1 MPTKAKGDKKIE
13 MEKEEDDEGG
23 EAGIEATL
31 QMLVASIGKLQED
44 IQEIKNDQK
53 ETKATIVAEKDR
65 VLKMQMETKSSM
77 SAEMNRALD
86 IRDQQMGQRFG
97 RLGGASEVGVGETEP
112 FGEIQQN
119 LSQALQTPGPG
130 FGSGLV
136 GNGAHEEKM
145 NQSGESAAKALV
157 RGGSVEAEEP
167 VGDDGGGS
175 GDDLY
180 ENHIKSMNNV
190 SLGTVERS
198 DIFYKTFQAELNT
211 ATGTLTDMVDV
222 VARVMRSQLGLNR
235 DGTQYFANCTTR
247 AQVLLIADMLAQEKH
262 NAEGLTGQDPSVLS
276 KCLSILCKTNKRST
290 DDEVAKQIAIHNL
303 QINKKSA
310 RAYAFGQKFNSC
322 AGAALL
328 AMMHRLG
335 QTMNHAA
342 VLAVCCDS
350 DTTKLGM
357 DRALFDSMRR
367 IYDSESITVEK
378 IKRAIREVSDLSAH
392 PRVDAGIA
400 GCYHELASRLA
411 SVRRMMEI
419 YGAFHDEDLALR
431 QECAISTDLV
441 DRMPTRYQAG
451 VATRVPPYLIPT
463 YQEHTYRL
471 ANDLRETIKRLTKDS
486 RMVGV
491 PLMERI
497 VQAAA
502 GKGAR
507 VDTEIQQ
514 TLFQDFGAGGSQMG
528 AFTSGGGL
536 PGGPRA
542 DWAGAVV
549 GRGGD
554 ARMQGQGQGRGQ
566 YGIQGQGRGI
576 PGRGVG
582 RGGGRGPPPS
592 IYSEVKVRVG
602 PVPVDWSFHRVKDA
616 LFHVTQVDVAFVGRT
631 APDGTVVASYRDDAS
646 AKAAVRALAGRTL
659 VSGGPTISASVVTPT
674 ATANRAQVEWMGVTD
689 AADGGAMVAYDGSLE
704 EVLDAVD
711 SSVPYELLRP
721 GGEIENSRS
730 QPGVPGDEG
739 TAGAAVSRRAMME
752 PADETWGGRLEDGSL
767 MVPESRM
774 NDICDQWQSLDRG
787 AGLNGYVQFSQNGN
801 VRIVQNM
808 APNTSANE

>member
-1 MPTKAKGDKKIE
+1 
-13 MEKEEDDEGG
+13 
-23 EAGIEATL
+23 
-31 QMLVASIGKLQED
+31 
-44 IQEIKNDQK
+44 
-53 ETKATIVAEKDR
+53 
-65 VLKMQMETKSSM
+65 
-77 SAEMNRALD
+77 
-86 IRDQQMGQRFG
+86 MGF
-97 RLGGASEVGVGETEP
+97 GETEP

-130 FGSGLV
+130 FGSESV

-157 RGGSVEAEEP
+157 RGGFVEVEEP

-198 DIFYKTFQAELNT
+198 DIYYKTFQAELST

-276 KCLSILCKTNKRST
+276 KCLSILRKTNKRST
-290 DDEVAKQIAIHNL
+290 DDEVAKQIANHNL

-335 QTMNHAA
+335 QTMNQAA

-350 DTTKLGM
+350 DTSKLGM

-378 IKRAIREVSDLSAH
+378 IKRAITEVSDLSAH

-400 GCYHELASRLA
+400 GCFHELASRLA
-411 SVRRMMEI
+411 SVRRMMGI

-441 DRMPTRYQAG
+441 NRMPTRYQAG
-451 VATRVPPYLIPT
+451 VAARVPPFQIPT

-471 ANDLRETIKRLTKDS
+471 ANDLRESNKRLTKDS
-486 RMVGV
+486 PMVSV
-491 PLMERI
+491 PRMERI

-514 TLFQDFGAGGSQMG
+514 TLFQDFGASGSQMG
-528 AFTSGGGL
+528 AFTSGGGS

-566 YGIQGQGRGI
+566 YGIQGQGRGIQGQGRGI

-616 LFHVTQVDVAFVGRT
+616 LFHLSQVDVVFVGKT
-631 APDGTVVASYRDDAS
+631 AADGTVIASFRDGAS
-646 AKAAVRALAGRTL
+646 AEAAVRALAGRTL
-659 VSGGPTISASVVTPT
+659 VSGGPAISASVVTQT
-674 ATANRAQVEWMGVTD
+674 ATANRAQVDWMGMTD
-689 AADGGAMVAYDGSLE
+689 DADGGTMGASSVGGGKWTLGNDGSLE
-704 EVLDAVD
+704 EVLEAAP
-711 SSVPYELLRP
+711 SIPYELLRP
-721 GGEIENSRS
+721 EGEIENSRS

-739 TAGAAVSRRAMME
+739 LAGAMVSRRAMME
-752 PADETWGGRLEDGSL
+752 PADETWGERLEDGSV
-767 MVPESRM
+767 MVHESRM

-787 AGLNGYVQFSQNGN
+787 AGLNSYVQFSRNGG
-801 VRIVQNM
+801 VKIVQNM
-808 APNTSANE
+808 APNPSANK